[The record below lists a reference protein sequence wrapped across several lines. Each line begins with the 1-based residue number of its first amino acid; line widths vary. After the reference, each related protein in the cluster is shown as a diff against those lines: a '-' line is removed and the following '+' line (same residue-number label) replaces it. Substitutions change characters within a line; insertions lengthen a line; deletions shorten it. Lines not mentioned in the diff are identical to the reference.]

1 MFCELLFNVYQIQCV
16 LSSDKL
22 HLYVTLKSMLNGKNA
37 DETFT
42 QIWFGEEKC
51 GFVCYNADES
61 EAGIELMK
69 VLSHPHFHSFQLT
82 NGCQ

>member
-42 QIWFGEEKC
+42 QIGFGEVWIC
-51 GFVCYNADES
+51 LLQC
-61 EAGIELMK
+61 
-69 VLSHPHFHSFQLT
+69 
-82 NGCQ
+82 